1 MIKKCIA
8 CHSEQLKEVNIV
20 TKGAFTLI
28 ENVDKFSINPP
39 SSKIIKY
46 VCLDC
51 GYIGLYAEDI
61 TIFR

>member
-1 MIKKCIA
+1 MNKKCVA
-8 CHSEQLKEVNIV
+8 CQSEKLKEVQIV

-28 ENVDKFSINPP
+28 EKTNKFSILPL

-51 GYIGLYAEDI
+51 GYINLYAENK
-61 TIFR
+61 TIFK

>member
-1 MIKKCIA
+1 MNMKCIA
-8 CHSEQLKEVNIV
+8 CQSEQLKEVNIV
-20 TKGAFTLI
+20 TKGAFTVI
-28 ENVDKFSINPP
+28 EKENKFSINPT

-51 GYIGLYAEDI
+51 GYISLYAENM

>member
-1 MIKKCIA
+1 MNKKCIA
-8 CHSEQLKEVNIV
+8 CQSEELKEVNIV
-20 TKGAFTLI
+20 TKGAFTVI
-28 ENVDKFSINPP
+28 DNGNKFSMNPP

-51 GYIGLYAEDI
+51 GYISLYAENT